1 MITARSTKAEI
12 LAAYT
17 AVCADAQAQLHTIRA
32 LRDDLAMAQQPSLLP
47 TGRATHQAYYDYLRT
62 QRSEAKQRGLRVT
75 TYKTYDAWAQ
85 GAAQ

>member
-47 TGRATHQAYYDYLRT
+47 AGKATHAAYFDYLRDC
-62 QRSEAKQRGLRVT
+62 RNDAKQRGLRVT
-75 TYKTYDAWAQ
+75 TYKTFGAWAQ
-85 GAAQ
+85 SVAQ